1 VVPTLYT
8 ALSAPPGN
16 VTDPTI
22 YGIGSNTVVFPNPL
36 GIVEIALNNFDT
48 GSHPF
53 HIHGHVAQIVAQG
66 PPGTSLAPNVFNGTY
81 APIPA
86 RRDVFMV
93 YKNSY
98 TIIRFKTS
106 NPGVWLLHCHIEWHI
121 EAGLVMTFVE
131 DPIQLQ
137 QQNLTVPQ
145 NMYDACTAQG
155 IPYVGNAGG
164 NSKNWYDL
172 SKAPLKA
179 NKNPWG

>member
-1 VVPTLYT
+1 V
-8 ALSAPPGN
+8 
-16 VTDPTI
+16 
-22 YGIGSNTVVFPNPL
+22 
-36 GIVEIALNNFDT
+36 LNNFDT

-66 PPGTSLAPNVFNGTY
+66 APGTPTNQVVFNGTY
-81 APIPA
+81 TTLPPA

-98 TIIRFKTS
+98 TIIRFKTG

-137 QQNLTVPQ
+137 QQNLTIPQ
-145 NMYDACTAQG
+145 NTYDACKAQG
-155 IPYVGNAGG
+155 IPIIGNAAG
-164 NSKNWYDL
+164 NSGKKWYDL
-172 SKAPLKA
+172 AQAPVKA